1 MTSPIAN
8 RDQAKARAREL
19 RAERG
24 ASGAPI
30 SHAEALEHVAAE
42 LGYRD
47 WNTASA
53 RLSNKADVPLQVGDL
68 VAGRYLKQPFT
79 GRVLGVREIAGGG
92 AFDVT
97 IRFDEAVDVVEFES
111 FSNLRT
117 QVQITVSAAGVS
129 AFRTSDGAPH
139 MVVERAGAGT
149 SDPGSSATDKA

>member
-1 MTSPIAN
+1 MKTPVTN

-19 RAERG
+19 RAELAAG
-24 ASGAPI
+24 GTPI
-30 SHAEALEHVAAE
+30 SQAEALERVAAE

-53 RLSNKADVPLQVGDL
+53 RLSNEPEVPLQVGDL

-79 GRVLGVREIAGGG
+79 GRVLGVREVAGGT

-97 IRFDEAVDVVEFES
+97 LRFDEAVDVVEFES

-129 AFRTSDGAPH
+129 AFRTSEGVPH
-139 MVVERAGAGT
+139 MVVERTSAGIV
-149 SDPGSSATDKA
+149 